1 MRLTTEQLPS
11 HLKRELKSLYTV
23 YGDETL
29 LALEACDRIRA
40 RARAS
45 DYAERSVLTADSG
58 FKWSQLAAAGSAQSL
73 FSSKQLLELRIP
85 SGKPGTEGG
94 EALQAY
100 SRALPQDVLTLIYL
114 PALDWRAQKSA
125 WFDALDRAGILIE
138 ARAISR
144 KALPQWLAGRLGAQD
159 QQADEQTL
167 AFIADRVEGNLM
179 AAYQEVQKLALLF
192 PVGAVTFDQV
202 HEAVLD
208 VARYDVFEL
217 GIAMLEGDPLRL
229 ARMLEGLRAEGEAP
243 PLILWTMAE
252 EIRAIGKVLAGVESG
267 KPLAVVWREARIWQA
282 AHQQALQR
290 NCSRFS
296 ALQVAEG
303 LRHAAAIDCIVKGLG
318 KSDVW
323 DELLQL
329 GLRFARSAPAN
340 PPTKHGRMAAGTSR
354 AARDQS
360 ALF

>member
-1 MRLTTEQLPS
+1 MRLTTEQLSS
-11 HLKRELKSLYTV
+11 HLTHELKPLYTV

-40 RARAS
+40 RARALG
-45 DYAERSVLTADSG
+45 YAERAVLTADSG

-73 FSSKQLLELRIP
+73 FSSKQLLEVRIP
-85 SGKPGTEGG
+85 SGKPGVEGG

-100 SRALPQDVLTLIYL
+100 SQALPQDVLTLICL

-125 WFDALDRAGILIE
+125 WFDVLDRAGILVE

-144 KALPQWLAGRLGAQD
+144 KALPQWLAGRLQAQG

-167 AFIADRVEGNLM
+167 SFIADRVEGNLM
-179 AAYQEVQKLALLF
+179 AGYQEVQKLGLLF
-192 PVGAVTFDQV
+192 PAGAVTFDQV
-202 HEAVLD
+202 REAVLD
-208 VARYDVFEL
+208 VARYDVFDL
-217 GIAMLEGDPLRL
+217 GIAMLEGDALRL

-243 PLILWTMAE
+243 PLVLWTMAE
-252 EIRAIGKVLAGVESG
+252 EIRAIGKVLAGLASG
-267 KPLAVVWREARIWQA
+267 KPLAVVWREARIWHT

-290 NCSRFS
+290 NYPRFS

-303 LRHAAAIDCIVKGLG
+303 LRHAAAIDRIIKGLG

-323 DELLQL
+323 NELLQL
-329 GLRFARSAPAN
+329 ALRFARSAAAN
-340 PPTKHGRMAAGTSR
+340 PPTKHGRMAAGTAR
-354 AARDQS
+354 AARDQT